1 MPPHPFCRRRR
12 KASSGDA
19 GHFLALRDIARV
31 NTAHTGNDRLNSVTV
46 IVCAYADDRWETLC
60 RGIGMAVKQMSTD
73 DELIVVVDHNEPLLE
88 QCRAAFDD
96 CLVLANT
103 QRRGL
108 SGARNT
114 ALQRAR
120 GAVIVFLDDDAI
132 PLDGWLDAIR
142 APYADERVFGVGGLT
157 RPRWP
162 GDRPKWF
169 PAEFLWVVGCSH
181 LGLPTVRSPVRNLTG
196 ANMSFRQAVF
206 EQVGG
211 FVETMGRNGK
221 RPLGCEETELCIRLT
236 QANPGAIL
244 LYDPSAQVE
253 HHMTKQR
260 ETFGYFV
267 RRCWAEGL
275 SKAEVARRVGR
286 SDALSSERDYTRRVL
301 PQGIRRGLRQAARGD
316 LSGVARSGAIATGLA
331 VTTAGYCSGALLSH
345 PSRHSSR
352 HSSRK

>member
-1 MPPHPFCRRRR
+1 
-12 KASSGDA
+12 
-19 GHFLALRDIARV
+19 
-31 NTAHTGNDRLNSVTV
+31 
-46 IVCAYADDRWETLC
+46 
-60 RGIGMAVKQMSTD
+60 MAVKQMSTD

-88 QCRAAFDD
+88 RCRAAFDD

-142 APYADERVFGVGGLT
+142 APYADEWVFGVGGLT

-162 GDRPKWF
+162 GDRPQWF

-236 QANPGAIL
+236 QANPGALL

-260 ETFGYFV
+260 KTFGYFV

-286 SDALSSERDYTRRVL
+286 SDALSSERDYTGRVL
-301 PQGIRRGLRQAARGD
+301 PQGIWRGLRQAARGD
-316 LSGVARSGAIATGLA
+316 LSGIARSGAIATGLA
-331 VTTAGYCSGALLSH
+331 ITTAGYCSGALLSH
-345 PSRHSSR
+345 LSRHSSR
-352 HSSRK
+352 HSSRPSSRPSSRRSSRR

>member
-1 MPPHPFCRRRR
+1 
-12 KASSGDA
+12 
-19 GHFLALRDIARV
+19 
-31 NTAHTGNDRLNSVTV
+31 LNSLTV

-60 RGIGMAVKQMSTD
+60 LGIGMARKQMSTD

-96 CLVLANT
+96 CVVLANT
-103 QRRGL
+103 QRHGL

-120 GAVIVFLDDDAI
+120 GAVIVFLDDDAV
-132 PLDGWLDAIR
+132 PLDGWLDALR

-162 GDRPKWF
+162 AGQPRWF

-181 LGLPTVRSPVRNLTG
+181 LGLPTVQSPVRNLTG
-196 ANMSFRQAVF
+196 ANMSFRRAVF
-206 EQVGG
+206 ERVGG
-211 FVETMGRNGK
+211 FAEALGRNGK

-236 QANPGAIL
+236 QANPAAL
-244 LYDPSAQVE
+244 LLFDPSAEVE
-253 HHMTKQR
+253 HHMTEERK
-260 ETFGYFV
+260 TFGYFV

-275 SKAEVARRVGR
+275 SKAEVSRRVGR

-301 PQGIRRGLRQAARGD
+301 PQGIWRGLRQALRGD
-316 LSGVARSGAIATGLA
+316 LSGIARSSAIATGLA
-331 VTTAGYCSGALLSH
+331 VTTAGYGSGALLSH
-345 PSRHSSR
+345 ASRSDR
-352 HSSRK
+352 Q